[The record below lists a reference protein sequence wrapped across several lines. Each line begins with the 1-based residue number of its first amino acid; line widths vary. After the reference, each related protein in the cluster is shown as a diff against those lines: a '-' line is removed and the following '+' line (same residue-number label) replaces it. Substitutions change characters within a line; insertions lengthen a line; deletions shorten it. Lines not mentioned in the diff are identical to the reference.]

1 MPTLKEI
8 MAAKAL
14 AANPA
19 PSQLPAKAPVPPP
32 ETFATPP
39 RPGYLGRQ
47 DGTEPIPMEWPI
59 DESDFATGKDLIVVQ
74 NPHLES
80 FVAVKLP
87 SGKVKYLMGPF
98 QTMNLPF

>member
-1 MPTLKEI
+1 MATLKEI
-8 MAAKAL
+8 IAAKAL
-14 AANPA
+14 AANTT
-19 PSQLPAKAPVPPP
+19 PAKPVPPP

-39 RPGYLGRQ
+39 RQDYLDRQ
-47 DGTEPIPMEWPI
+47 DGTEPLPQTWPI

-80 FVAVKLP
+80 FLAIKLP
-87 SGKVKYLMGPF
+87 SGKVKYLLGPF